1 MHEGS
6 RVGLSL
12 REAISQV
19 TAPGQLF
26 EVVTRTS
33 DGVERRVFTN
43 SPATLRD
50 IFDGARGA
58 PETFL
63 VYEGEEWSF
72 DDVMKAVDEFAD
84 ALVHHFGV
92 AKGDRVGIAMRN
104 LPEWIVAFAAVV
116 SVGAVAVS
124 LNAWWTPDELDFA
137 LNDSDVKVVVADP
150 ERAQRVLETCRR
162 RQTPI
167 VLARGDV
174 TAAAPAGMV
183 HWVDIV
189 VRGAPMP
196 RVELSSFDDA
206 TILYT
211 SGTTGQPKGAVSTH
225 DAICQTLMAF
235 STGLVVEGRR
245 RGPRDH
251 PAGDPTCFILIV
263 PLFHVTGCVPVMLS
277 CFSWH
282 FKLVMMKRWDPD
294 DALSLIETH
303 RVTNVVGVPTQS
315 WDLIN
320 SANIDKFD
328 TSSLVT
334 VGGGGAPA
342 APTLVAAVE
351 KTFINGRPNLA
362 FGMTESNA
370 YGPQNYGDDYQRHP
384 TSTGQ
389 TPTVVMDVEIRDE
402 QGRVLDPHHVGE
414 IWVSGP
420 TLFRGYWRQP
430 EATAETLVE
439 GWLRT
444 GDVGYLDEEGFLF
457 IEDRLKD
464 MILRGGANVYCAE
477 VESVIYEHPAVW
489 EAAVCGLPDERLGES
504 VAAVVVLRED
514 AYLSEEQ
521 LTAFLATRLAHY
533 KIPTRIAFTSERLS
547 TNGAGKISKANLR
560 QHYFRMT
567 T

>member
-1 MHEGS
+1 
-6 RVGLSL
+6 VGLNL
-12 REAISQV
+12 RDAISQV
-19 TAPGQLF
+19 TATGQLF
-26 EVVTRTS
+26 EVTARRTEGVT
-33 DGVERRVFTN
+33 RRVFTN

-63 VYEGEEWSF
+63 IYEGEEWTF
-72 DDVMKAVDEFAD
+72 DGVMTAVDEFAD

-92 AKGDRVGIAMRN
+92 GHGDRVGIAMRN
-104 LPEWIVAFAAVV
+104 LPEWIVAFAAIV
-116 SVGAVAVS
+116 SVGGIAVS
-124 LNAWWTPDELDFA
+124 LNAWWTSDELDFA
-137 LNDSDVKVVVADP
+137 ISDADVKVIVTDS
-150 ERAQRVLETCRR
+150 ERCARVLETCQR

-174 TAAAPAGMV
+174 TAAPPVGVV

-196 RVELSSFDDA
+196 FVELATGDDA

-235 STGLVVEGRR
+235 STGLVVEGNR

-282 FKLVMMKRWDPD
+282 FKLVMIHRWDPEA
-294 DALSLIETH
+294 ALGLIEKY

-315 WDLIN
+315 WDLLN
-320 SANIDKFD
+320 YPHLSKFD

-342 APTLVAAVE
+342 APALVARVE
-351 KTFINGRPNLA
+351 ETFVNGRPNLA
-362 FGMTESNA
+362 FGMTETNA

-384 TSTGQ
+384 SSTGQ
-389 TPTVVMDVEIRDE
+389 TPTVVMDVEIRDAAR
-402 QGRVLDPHHVGE
+402 RVLPPHEVGE

-430 EATAETLVE
+430 EATGEALVE

-477 VESVIYEHPAVW
+477 VESVLYEHPAIW

-504 VAAVVVLRED
+504 VAAIIVLREG
-514 AYLSEEQ
+514 AHLNEEQ
-521 LTAFLATRLAHY
+521 LTVFLATRLAPY
-533 KIPTRIAFTSERLS
+533 KIPTRIAFTSERLP
-547 TNGAGKISKANLR
+547 TNGAGKISKKDLAMR
-560 QHYFRMT
+560 YFRKAT
-567 T
+567 